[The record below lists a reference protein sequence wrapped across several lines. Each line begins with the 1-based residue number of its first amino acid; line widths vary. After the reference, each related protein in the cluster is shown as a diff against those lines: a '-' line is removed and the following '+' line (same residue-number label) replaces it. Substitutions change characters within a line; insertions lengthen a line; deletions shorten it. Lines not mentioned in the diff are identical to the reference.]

1 MMKKKIKRLRMTNV
15 RKLDEYTTTFELK
28 EEETT
33 TKQILEEHHQAI
45 EDLINKRALKL
56 TGYTIIEMQQ

>member
-1 MMKKKIKRLRMTNV
+1 MKKKIKRLRMTNV

-33 TKQILEEHHQAI
+33 TKQILEEHHKAI